1 MKTEFEAKYPKINK
15 EKIRKKLKLI
25 GAKLV
30 FSERKFRR
38 VTFVNSFLK
47 KNKSWIRLRDE
58 GDKVTLAVKSSLDR
72 KSINGMKEF
81 SIEVEDFS
89 KTKKLLES
97 IGLQFDVYA
106 ENYREEWRKGNVIFD
121 IDTWPLI
128 EPYLEVEATNEMLV
142 RKAFGMLGFDYKKA
156 VFGPLDEICKKVYGI
171 NILKKK
177 KLVF

>member
-81 SIEVEDFS
+81 SI
-89 KTKKLLES
+89 
-97 IGLQFDVYA
+97 
-106 ENYREEWRKGNVIFD
+106 
-121 IDTWPLI
+121 
-128 EPYLEVEATNEMLV
+128 
-142 RKAFGMLGFDYKKA
+142 
-156 VFGPLDEICKKVYGI
+156 
-171 NILKKK
+171 
-177 KLVF
+177 